1 MKQIVLTAL
10 SVVLAALSA
19 RYALTTNY
27 NFGNFLVWAA
37 AVVCVVYTIFW
48 RRLDPWLLG
57 TLPGKLLLG
66 LAGVGCALFAVVL
79 GVILFGQVS
88 AKPTGKEKALIV
100 LGCAVHGE
108 TPSAV
113 LVCRLQA
120 ALEYHHQNPDAW
132 LVVCGGQGPGEE
144 IPEAEAMRRWL
155 AARGVPEELIL
166 CEDKSTSTQENFRF
180 ALALLAEK
188 GIGPEAPLAYT
199 TNGFHCYRAG
209 RYAAGEG
216 YTDLAAL
223 PATLPPIQILPCY
236 AREVFALVYYWVF
249 KSPHTGLMGKLV
261 GLVSVLPRPALFR

>member
-10 SVVLAALSA
+10 SVVLAALSV
-19 RYALTTNY
+19 RYAFTTNY
-27 NFGNFLVWAA
+27 NFGNLVVWAA
-37 AVVCVVYTIFW
+37 AALCVIYTVFW
-48 RRLDPWLLG
+48 RRLDPWLVG
-57 TLPGKLLLG
+57 SVPGKLLLG
-66 LAGVGCALFAVVL
+66 AAALGCALFLAVL
-79 GVILFGQVS
+79 GVILFGQTS
-88 AKPTGKEKALIV
+88 ARPTGKEKALIV

-120 ALEYHHQNPDAW
+120 ALDYHAQNPGAW
-132 LVVCGGQGPGEE
+132 LVVCGGQGPGEDL
-144 IPEAEAMRRWL
+144 PEAEAMRRWL
-155 AARGVPEELIL
+155 IDRGVPEDRIL

-188 GIGPEAPLAYT
+188 GIGPQDALAYT

-209 RYAAGEG
+209 HYAAGEG

-223 PATLPPIQILPCY
+223 PAALPLSQVLPCY

-261 GLVSVLPRPALFR
+261 GLVAMLPRPAMFR